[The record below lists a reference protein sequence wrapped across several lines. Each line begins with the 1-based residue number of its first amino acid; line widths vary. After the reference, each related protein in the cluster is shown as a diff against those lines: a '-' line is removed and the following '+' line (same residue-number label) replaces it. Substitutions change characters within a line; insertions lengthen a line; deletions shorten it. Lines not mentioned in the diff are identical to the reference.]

1 MMLEHILSKV
11 DHTVLKAITTWE
23 DIKKLCEEA
32 KTYKTASICIPP
44 SYVKRVKEEFGDQIN
59 ICTVIGFPLGYNTT
73 RIKVQEAKQAIA
85 EGASEIDMVINI
97 GAVKNKEYEFVL
109 EEIIEIREATRGYIL
124 KVIIE
129 DCYLDEEEKISLCKI
144 VTKAGADYIK
154 TSTGFGTSGATK
166 EDVILMKEH
175 IGENVK
181 IKAAGGIRSVEDME
195 AFIELGCDRLG
206 TSSAIEL
213 IKGNEAKSY

>member
-1 MMLEHILSKV
+1 MLEHILSKV

>member
-1 MMLEHILSKV
+1 MMEHILSKV

-23 DIKKLCEEA
+23 DVKKLCEEA

-206 TSSAIEL
+206 TSSAVEL